1 MPDSP
6 SDQDQGNQ
14 AQGNVVKFDGKPM
27 VRIQQMQ
34 LRTRKRGEIAVS
46 SVYPAAPLLLKEE
59 GQVRGESLEQCQGM
73 LAVKPIP
80 GNDGRVRLEFV
91 PEVHHG
97 TPQQR
102 FTSTDGIVQLETGR
116 PRKVLTKLSQEVT
129 LSPGDMFVIGSLPG
143 QPGSVGDYFF
153 TVETS
158 TPPQNKVLFVRLSQT
173 QNDDLFTETE
183 E

>member
-6 SDQDQGNQ
+6 SDQT
-14 AQGNVVKFDGKPM
+14 QGNVVKFDGKPM

-34 LRTRKRGEIAVS
+34 LRTSKRGEIAVS
-46 SVYPAAPLLLKEE
+46 GIYAAAPLLFKEH
-59 GQVRGESLEQCQGM
+59 GQVRGESFEQCQGM

-80 GNDGRVRLEFV
+80 LNDGRVRLEFV

-97 TPQQR
+97 TPHQR
-102 FTSTDGIVQLETGR
+102 WTSSEGVVQFETGR
-116 PRKVLTKLSQEVT
+116 PREALTRLSQEVT

-173 QNDDLFTETE
+173 QNDDLFTAPDE
-183 E
+183 